1 MVTQRKSSI
10 PDLPSM
16 EYPAMY
22 RIHIRGSLDS
32 SWSERLAGMTITT
45 TGGRDTPET
54 TVLEGRLLDQS
65 ALAGVLNTLHDL
77 GLPLIS
83 VDCLDSS
90 HPQQKGGI
98 A

>member
-1 MVTQRKSSI
+1 MTTQSKSSM
-10 PDLPSM
+10 PNLPSM

-22 RIHIRGSLDS
+22 RICIRGRLDT

-45 TGGRDTPET
+45 TGGKDTPDT
-54 TVLEGRLLDQS
+54 TMLEGRLLDQS

-83 VDCLDSS
+83 VDCLESS
-90 HPQQKGGI
+90 HS
-98 A
+98 